1 MRMAIDATRAHDNLD
16 RPERWERRYKYK
28 SRDRHDLVLHTQSQR
43 VYREYGQFAGRT
55 SDRVSSCLRL
65 VYSCAVHGRLTV
77 DATDLLR
84 IGGAG
89 RGAQIARTEPTPDRP
104 RRTGMADTSH
114 DSADMPLY
122 APLCTGLYGISVSPP
137 VCDVR
142 LRAHSTRT
150 GAQRLA
156 RFRHTCMA
164 RDPESGSATV
174 QRSPVPGRRR
184 RRCGI
189 GLGGCESGHCGE
201 RGARHTTAGEHLSP
215 YLHAPA
221 GGDV

>member
-1 MRMAIDATRAHDNLD
+1 MRQEHTTISTDQSGGNGATSTKVGIGTIWYYTH
-16 RPERWERRYKYK
+16 
-28 SRDRHDLVLHTQSQR
+28 R
-43 VYREYGQFAGRT
+43 VREYGQFAGRT

-122 APLCTGLYGISVSPP
+122 APLCTGLYLRFTTSVRCPSPRALYTYRSAAP
-137 VCDVR
+137 CAVPAYMYGPRSRVR
-142 LRAHSTRT
+142 IRHSPKKSRPRA
-150 GAQRLA
+150 
-156 RFRHTCMA
+156 
-164 RDPESGSATV
+164 
-174 QRSPVPGRRR
+174 
-184 RRCGI
+184 
-189 GLGGCESGHCGE
+189 
-201 RGARHTTAGEHLSP
+201 
-215 YLHAPA
+215 APA
-221 GGDV
+221 AVWDRSRWM

>member
-1 MRMAIDATRAHDNLD
+1 MRQEHTTISTDQSGGNGATSTKVGIGTIWYYTH
-16 RPERWERRYKYK
+16 
-28 SRDRHDLVLHTQSQR
+28 R
-43 VYREYGQFAGRT
+43 VRESAESTDSSPGARVIECRLA
-55 SDRVSSCLRL
+55 SVSST
-65 VYSCAVHGRLTV
+65 AVPYTV

-122 APLCTGLYGISVSPP
+122 APLCTGLYLRFTTSVRCPSP
-137 VCDVR
+137 
-142 LRAHSTRT
+142 RALYTYRS
-150 GAQRLA
+150 AA
-156 RFRHTCMA
+156 PCAVPAYMYMA

>member
-28 SRDRHDLVLHTQSQR
+28 SRDRHDLVFDTHR
-43 VYREYGQFAGRT
+43 VRESAESTDSSPGARVIECRLA
-55 SDRVSSCLRL
+55 SVSST
-65 VYSCAVHGRLTV
+65 AVPYTV

-122 APLCTGLYGISVSPP
+122 APLCTGLYLRFTTSVRCPSPRALYTYRSAAP
-137 VCDVR
+137 CAVPAYMYGPRSRVR
-142 LRAHSTRT
+142 IRHSPKKSRPRA
-150 GAQRLA
+150 
-156 RFRHTCMA
+156 
-164 RDPESGSATV
+164 
-174 QRSPVPGRRR
+174 
-184 RRCGI
+184 
-189 GLGGCESGHCGE
+189 
-201 RGARHTTAGEHLSP
+201 
-215 YLHAPA
+215 APA
-221 GGDV
+221 AVWDRSRWM

>member
-28 SRDRHDLVLHTQSQR
+28 SRDRHDLVLIHTQTSETRESAESTDSSPGAR
-43 VYREYGQFAGRT
+43 VIECRLA
-55 SDRVSSCLRL
+55 SVSST
-65 VYSCAVHGRLTV
+65 AVPYTV
-77 DATDLLR
+77 DATDR
-84 IGGAG
+84 RCRARCTDSPESRHPIDHGA
-89 RGAQIARTEPTPDRP
+89 RAWPTRHTIARICRCMLRSAPD
-104 RRTGMADTSH
+104 
-114 DSADMPLY
+114 
-122 APLCTGLYGISVSPP
+122 CISVSPP

>member
-1 MRMAIDATRAHDNLD
+1 MRQEHTTISTDQSGGNGATSTKVGIGTIWYYTH
-16 RPERWERRYKYK
+16 
-28 SRDRHDLVLHTQSQR
+28 R
-43 VYREYGQFAGRT
+43 VRESAESTDSSPGARVIECRLA
-55 SDRVSSCLRL
+55 SVSST
-65 VYSCAVHGRLTV
+65 AVPYTV

-89 RGAQIARTEPTPDRP
+89 RGAQTAPTDSPESRHPIDHGARAWPTRHTIARICRCMLRSAPD
-104 RRTGMADTSH
+104 
-114 DSADMPLY
+114 
-122 APLCTGLYGISVSPP
+122 CISVSPP

>member
-43 VYREYGQFAGRT
+43 VCREYGQFAGRT

-89 RGAQIARTEPTPDRP
+89 RGAQIARTEPTPDRLHGARAWP
-104 RRTGMADTSH
+104 TRHTIARICRCMLR
-114 DSADMPLY
+114 SAPD
-122 APLCTGLYGISVSPP
+122 CISVSPP

>member
-1 MRMAIDATRAHDNLD
+1 MRQEHTTISTDQSGGNGATSTKVGIGTIWYYTH
-16 RPERWERRYKYK
+16 
-28 SRDRHDLVLHTQSQR
+28 
-43 VYREYGQFAGRT
+43 
-55 SDRVSSCLRL
+55 RVSCTESQSERSAESTDSSPGARVIECRL
-65 VYSCAVHGRLTV
+65 ASVSSTAVPYTV

-89 RGAQIARTEPTPDRP
+89 RGAQIARTEPTPDRLHGARAWP
-104 RRTGMADTSH
+104 TRHTIARICRCMLR
-114 DSADMPLY
+114 SAPD
-122 APLCTGLYGISVSPP
+122 CISVSPP

>member
-28 SRDRHDLVLHTQSQR
+28 SRDRHDFGYYTHR
-43 VYREYGQFAGRT
+43 VREYGQFAGRT

-65 VYSCAVHGRLTV
+65 VYSCAVHGRCYGST
-77 DATDLLR
+77 TDR
-84 IGGAG
+84 RCRARCTDCAHRQPGEPSSRHPIDHGA
-89 RGAQIARTEPTPDRP
+89 RAWPTRHTIARICRCMLRSAPD
-104 RRTGMADTSH
+104 
-114 DSADMPLY
+114 
-122 APLCTGLYGISVSPP
+122 CISVSPP

-221 GGDV
+221 GRDV

>member
-43 VYREYGQFAGRT
+43 VCREYGQFAGRT

-65 VYSCAVHGRLTV
+65 VYSCAVHGRCYGST
-77 DATDLLR
+77 TDR
-84 IGGAG
+84 RCRARCTDSPDRADTRSDHGA
-89 RGAQIARTEPTPDRP
+89 RAWPTRHTIARICRCMLRSAPD
-104 RRTGMADTSH
+104 
-114 DSADMPLY
+114 
-122 APLCTGLYGISVSPP
+122 CISVSPP

-215 YLHAPA
+215 YLVHAPA
-221 GGDV
+221 GRDV

>member
-28 SRDRHDLVLHTQSQR
+28 SRDRHDFGYYTHR
-43 VYREYGQFAGRT
+43 VREYGQFAGRT

-65 VYSCAVHGRLTV
+65 VYSCAVHGRCYGST
-77 DATDLLR
+77 TDR
-84 IGGAG
+84 RCRARCTDCAHRQPGEPSSRHPIDHGA
-89 RGAQIARTEPTPDRP
+89 RAWPTRHTIARICRCMLRSAPD
-104 RRTGMADTSH
+104 
-114 DSADMPLY
+114 
-122 APLCTGLYGISVSPP
+122 CISVSPP

-174 QRSPVPGRRR
+174 QRSPVPGRR
-184 RRCGI
+184 
-189 GLGGCESGHCGE
+189 
-201 RGARHTTAGEHLSP
+201 
-215 YLHAPA
+215 
-221 GGDV
+221 

>member
-43 VYREYGQFAGRT
+43 VCREYGQFAGRT

-122 APLCTGLYGISVSPP
+122 APLCTGLYLRFTTSVRCPSPRALYTYRSAAP
-137 VCDVR
+137 CAVPAYMYGPRSRVR
-142 LRAHSTRT
+142 IRHSPKKSRPRA
-150 GAQRLA
+150 
-156 RFRHTCMA
+156 
-164 RDPESGSATV
+164 
-174 QRSPVPGRRR
+174 
-184 RRCGI
+184 
-189 GLGGCESGHCGE
+189 
-201 RGARHTTAGEHLSP
+201 
-215 YLHAPA
+215 APA
-221 GGDV
+221 AVWDRSRWM